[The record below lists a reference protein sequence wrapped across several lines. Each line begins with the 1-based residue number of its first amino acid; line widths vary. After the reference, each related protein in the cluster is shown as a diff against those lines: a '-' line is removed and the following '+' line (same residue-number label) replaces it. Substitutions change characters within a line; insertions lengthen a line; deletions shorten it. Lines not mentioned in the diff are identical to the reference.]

1 MILGLGSDI
10 VHINRIEELIERFGE
25 RFINRAFTKDEIEYS
40 KKFGANNNIGKSSYF
55 AKRFAAKEAFAK
67 AIGTGFRNG
76 LRFSQIG
83 VVNDAFGKPYLILT
97 GKALDM
103 LQEMTTDSKI
113 PTPHLSLCDDYP
125 IAQATVIISS
135 D

>member
-1 MILGLGSDI
+1 MILGIGSDI
-10 VHINRIEELIERFGE
+10 VHINRIEELIKDFGE
-25 RFINRAFTKDEIEYS
+25 RFINRAYTKDEIEYS
-40 KKFGANNNIGKSSYF
+40 KKFGANNSIGKSSYF

-67 AIGTGFRNG
+67 AVGTGFRGG

-83 VVNDAFGKPYLILT
+83 VINDNFGKPHLILT

-103 LQEMTTDSKI
+103 LQDMKTGKKI
-113 PTPHLSLCDDYP
+113 PKPHLSLCDDYP